1 MEELKM
7 LIEDITEKIEEIQIL
22 WQQELDEQEIKAMLD
37 FSKEI
42 KTKADIISKRM
53 DNMQE
58 NYLKDLEKIQFWN
71 NFYKSKEMNEN
82 A

>member
-7 LIEDITEKIEEIQIL
+7 LIEDITEKFEEIQIL
-22 WQQELDEQEIKAMLD
+22 WQQELGEQEIKAILD